1 MCISVYFPSDKYK
14 KNHVHFTFVLYDL
27 QIVPLSYDSRMK
39 IIPTNKKSYMWIIQK
54 RYLMIWCKPYVHH
67 IWIIWFVTYDSYTMP
82 FFMVQYETIWSIYNS
97 QMWSICG
104 EAACVYKR
112 HTIWL
117 SSNHSFKQTKY
128 RRTPKPKS
136 FVKQLLT

>member
-1 MCISVYFPSDKYK
+1 MM
-14 KNHVHFTFVLYDL
+14 
-27 QIVPLSYDSRMK
+27 PLSYDSRMK
-39 IIPTNKKSYMWIIQK
+39 IIPTNKTLICESYRRGILWFDVNHMCII
-54 RYLMIWCKPYVHH
+54 
-67 IWIIWFVTYDSYTMP
+67 FGSYDSYTMP

-136 FVKQLLT
+136 FVKQLLTKYILTSFSKQNKKMFHNVK

>member
-27 QIVPLSYDSRMK
+27 QIVPLSY
-39 IIPTNKKSYMWIIQK
+39 IAYMWIIQK